1 MADVR
6 VRFPLGA
13 LDFRVWGSLASR
25 VFRKHEIVGS
35 NPTILT
41 DLMRWVPCWYG
52 RAAVN
57 RFVAGSIPATTATS
71 IVRQTAAITGKSSDD
86 EPLL

>member
-1 MADVR
+1 MAEVW

-13 LDFRVWGSLASR
+13 LNLRVWGSLAFR

-41 DLMRWVPCWYG
+41 GASRTDEFI
-52 RAAVN
+52 AV
-57 RFVAGSIPATTATS
+57 GSVL
-71 IVRQTAAITGKSSDD
+71 VREGGC
-86 EPLL
+86 